1 MMFPS
6 GKGTGLSHFLLYNEQ
21 VCYGCMALI
30 MVVMFSFCCT
40 TSRCC
45 CLATRMHVL
54 RNHKRSFVLLGYLG
68 HNDHGRGFWVFN
80 FFRRHGP
87 PPLVAP
93 AHRRSFVGEF
103 AARAAIDAS
112 RLQGLRGIREHD
124 PKKLWFF
131 YLWKLGRFCFESM
144 LLLTDMFEAPRL
156 LAVPA
161 PTVVKWLELTP
172 PPAFAADSLRL
183 YCLLL

>member
-1 MMFPS
+1 MGVVS
-6 GKGTGLSHFLLYNEQ
+6 GFSIFFG
-21 VCYGCMALI
+21 V
-30 MVVMFSFCCT
+30 MV
-40 TSRCC
+40 R
-45 CLATRMHVL
+45 
-54 RNHKRSFVLLGYLG
+54 
-68 HNDHGRGFWVFN
+68 
-80 FFRRHGP
+80 
-87 PPLVAP
+87 PPLLHP
-93 AHRRSFVGEF
+93 
-103 AARAAIDAS
+103 RAAIDAS

-172 PPAFAADSLRL
+172 PPRLCSRFVAFVLLVVVTAVRG
-183 YCLLL
+183 YCVW

>member
-1 MMFPS
+1 MGAWLELWLFS
-6 GKGTGLSHFLLYNEQ
+6 FLLHNEQ
-21 VCYGCMALI
+21 VLLPCDSNA
-30 MVVMFSFCCT
+30 
-40 TSRCC
+40 R
-45 CLATRMHVL
+45 L
-54 RNHKRSFVLLGYLG
+54 RNHKRSLVLLGNLG

-87 PPLVAP
+87 PP
-93 AHRRSFVGEF
+93 AHCRSFVGAF
-103 AARAAIDAS
+103 AARPVIDAS

-161 PTVVKWLELTP
+161 PTVMKWLELTP